1 MLEVAGTSPKVF
13 EPEFLGM
20 PLQLSWFYTEL
31 ERQELEA
38 LSLQGLA
45 QIDVNYILL
54 AMQLQNSGTKEGSL
68 WQRA

>member
-1 MLEVAGTSPKVF
+1 MLEVAGTSLKVF
-13 EPEFLGM
+13 EPEFVGM

-45 QIDVNYILL
+45 QIDVSYILL
-54 AMQLQNSGTKEGSL
+54 TVQLQNSGTKEGSL
-68 WQRA
+68 

>member
-1 MLEVAGTSPKVF
+1 MLEVAGTSLKVF
-13 EPEFLGM
+13 EPEFVGI

-45 QIDVNYILL
+45 QIDVSYILL
-54 AMQLQNSGTKEGSL
+54 TVQLQNSGTKEGSL
-68 WQRA
+68 

>member
-1 MLEVAGTSPKVF
+1 MLEVSGTSLKVF
-13 EPEFLGM
+13 EPEFVGM

-45 QIDVNYILL
+45 QIDVSYILL
-54 AMQLQNSGTKEGSL
+54 TVQLQNSGTKEGSL
-68 WQRA
+68 